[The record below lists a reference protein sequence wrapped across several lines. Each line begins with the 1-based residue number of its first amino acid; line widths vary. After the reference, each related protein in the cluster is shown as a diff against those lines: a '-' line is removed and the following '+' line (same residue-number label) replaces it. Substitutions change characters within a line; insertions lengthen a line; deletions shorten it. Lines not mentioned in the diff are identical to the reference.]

1 MVKNEKEGKI
11 YVALPNGYSFVYNT
25 KKFHVESM
33 WQGGAEQRPEH
44 ARNLA
49 IQSNPWQ
56 QNLRSLEGEWLGAEL
71 AGDEVVFRYAMSGKD
86 GRVEIRERIS
96 INQQGVVLSFSLVH
110 PKQAFNM
117 NYRMRQ
123 SSYRL
128 VETTG
133 QKRGRGHVQ
142 YIHLGQTDYQIT
154 MYFQEG
160 GDHFPAG
167 YTLEPITLPKLPKGY
182 LFEPA
187 GLDFDADG
195 TLYVSTRTAGVW
207 TYKKGVWKQFADGL
221 YDALGLRVRKDG
233 IYVMQK
239 PELTRLVDEDGDGVA
254 ERYET
259 VASNFRFAGSY
270 HEFAYGPRYDSQ
282 GNAYFSLNLSAGVG
296 HKISKSEGIQM
307 LTPLGFRGFVMKLS
321 ANGEL
326 SPYAHGF
333 RSPAGIGINKKD
345 ELFITDNQ
353 GDWVPSS
360 YLIHV
365 RPGGFHGHP
374 ASLLDT
380 PKYGGGETL
389 NSKTVYDIP
398 KKVPEIKESDFR
410 PLRLPPTVW
419 LPHEEYAN
427 SPGNPEFCETSKF
440 GPFEGQ
446 MFIAELTKE
455 SILRVQLQRVG
466 GAYQGTVF
474 PFLRPLP
481 SGGFRLRFSPNGELY
496 VGQLSRGWGNGKTG
510 LHKLSWDGKTMP
522 FEMKSVTLTTKGFDI
537 RMTLPLAPGAKLK
550 PSQVLMSSFRY
561 NYWKL
566 YGSERIDK
574 TIIEPDNIRL
584 SEDRQTIHLSL
595 PLKAGFLYAIEL
607 VDVVA
612 EDGKNLVN
620 RTCCYT
626 LNQLVKEDTK

>member
-1 MVKNEKEGKI
+1 MVKDEKNQQV
-11 YVALPNGYSFVYNT
+11 YVTLPNGYAFSYSTENFR
-25 KKFHVESM
+25 VESM

-44 ARNLA
+44 ARNLG
-49 IQSNPWQ
+49 IKQSPWQ
-56 QNLRSLEGEWLGAEL
+56 QKLHDLKGEWLGAEL
-71 AGDEVVFRYAMSGKD
+71 VGDEVVFHYAMTGKD
-86 GRVEIRERIS
+86 GRVEIRERVS
-96 INQQGVVLSFSLVH
+96 INQERVVLSFSLLH
-110 PKQAFNM
+110 PKQAFDM
-117 NYRMRQ
+117 NYRMEQ
-123 SSYRL
+123 SAYRL

-133 QKRGRGHVQ
+133 QKRGRGNVQ
-142 YIHLGQTDYQIT
+142 YIHLGQMEYQIT

-167 YTLEPITLPKLPKGY
+167 YTLEPIPLPTLPEGY

-187 GLDFDADG
+187 GLDFSADG
-195 TLYVSTRTAGVW
+195 TLYVSTRAVGVW
-207 TYKKGVWKQFADGL
+207 TYKDGVWKQFADGL

-233 IYVMQK
+233 VYVMQK
-239 PELTRLVDEDGDGVA
+239 PELTRLVDENHDGVA

-259 VASNFRFAGSY
+259 VSSNFRFAGSY
-270 HEFAYGPRYDSQ
+270 HEFAYGPRFDSQ
-282 GNAYFSLNLSAGVG
+282 GNAYFALNLSAEVG

-307 LTPLGFRGFVMKLS
+307 RTPMGFRGFVMKRSVDGTLT
-321 ANGEL
+321 
-326 SPYAHGF
+326 PYAHGF
-333 RSPAGIGINKKD
+333 RSPAGMGINKKD

-380 PKYGGGETL
+380 PKYGGGEALT
-389 NSKTVYDIP
+389 SKTIYDIP
-398 KKVPEIKESDFR
+398 SKVPEVKESDFR

-440 GPFEGQ
+440 GPFQGQ
-446 MFIAELTKE
+446 MFIPDLTKK

-466 GAYQGTVF
+466 GAYQGAVF

-481 SGGFRLRFSPNGELY
+481 SGGFRLRFSPAGNLY
-496 VGQLSRGWGNGKTG
+496 VGQLSRGWGDGKTA

-522 FEMKSVTLTTKGFDI
+522 FEMKSVTLTSDGFDI
-537 RMTLPLAPGAKLK
+537 KMTLPLAVGTELK
-550 PSQVLMSSFRY
+550 TDQVLMNSFRY

-566 YGSERIDK
+566 YGSERI
-574 TIIEPDNIRL
+574 
-584 SEDRQTIHLSL
+584 
-595 PLKAGFLYAIEL
+595 KASS
-607 VDVVA
+607 
-612 EDGKNLVN
+612 N
-620 RTCCYT
+620 RTAFVCPRIVRRFICRYR
-626 LNQLVKEDTK
+626 